1 MNYPEIEQLL
11 PHAAPML
18 LIDRLLM
25 ADEHSARCSVR
36 IGQRQQ
42 IFLDAEGNLPAWVG
56 IELMAQTIAAW
67 AGYQGWLRGE
77 KPRLGMLLGSRNYSA
92 TCPDFAFGSEL
103 EIEVEQL
110 MTDAGLSSFQCMI
123 RCGGPVVAE
132 ARLSTLQ
139 PSAAQLQQLSGE
151 QTDEA

>member
-1 MNYPEIEQLL
+1 MNYPDIEQLL

-67 AGYQGWLRGE
+67 AGYQGWLRAE
-77 KPRLGMLLGSRNYSA
+77 PPRMGMLLGSRLYKCAESSFMA
-92 TCPDFAFGSEL
+92 GWEL
-103 EIEVEQL
+103 EVSVEQL
-110 MTDAGLSSFQCMI
+110 VSDGGLSSFQCLI
-123 RCGGPVVAE
+123 QGERGLLAE
-132 ARLSTLQ
+132 ARVSTLQ
-139 PSAAQLQQLSGE
+139 PDEARLQQLLGE
-151 QTDEA
+151 MKG